1 MKDGT
6 IKHATILGV
15 FCLGFGLVL
24 AVTDRLTV
32 DAIKE
37 RAMEDRLNSLAQVIP
52 AGIHDNNPVTDAID
66 MKNEQGEEE
75 TIYRAMKAG
84 QVTGV
89 AYEVHGTGYGGPVRL
104 MLGLDAEGHILGVRV
119 TAHKETPGLGDKIEE
134 KKSGWIL
141 KFTGLFLGNPPAD
154 KWKVK
159 KDGGQFDQFAGATI
173 TPRGVVAAVRGG
185 LEFFAANKTKMM
197 GAK

>member
-15 FCLGFGLVL
+15 FCLGFGLLL
-24 AVTDRLTV
+24 AVTDRFTV

-52 AGIHDNNPVTDAID
+52 AGIHDNNPVTDAIT
-66 MKNEQGEEE
+66 MKNEQGEEV

-84 QVTGV
+84 QVTGI

-134 KKSGWIL
+134 KKSSWIL
-141 KFTGLFLGNPPAD
+141 KFTGLFLGNPPVD

-185 LEFFAANKTKMM
+185 LEVFAANKTKMM